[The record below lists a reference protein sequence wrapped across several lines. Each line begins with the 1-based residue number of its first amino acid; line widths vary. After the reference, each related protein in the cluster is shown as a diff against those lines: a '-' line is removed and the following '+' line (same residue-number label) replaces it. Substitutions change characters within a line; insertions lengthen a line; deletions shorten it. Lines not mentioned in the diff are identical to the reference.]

1 MGLGLPL
8 CSVCHYREPL
18 AGMCTQVQMVPL
30 ARSGIAAGDPHF
42 SRGSPRRASAA
53 SGLLREATEELS
65 LKSCWAPGW
74 GPIPLLQGD
83 HQWGLRE

>member
-18 AGMCTQVQMVPL
+18 AGTQVQMVPL
-30 ARSGIAAGDPHF
+30 AGSGVAAGDPHF
-42 SRGSPRRASAA
+42 SRGSPRRTSPA

-65 LKSCWAPGW
+65 LKSCWEPDW
-74 GPIPLLQGD
+74 GPIRLLQGD